1 MSKQSDEIF
10 KESIGLCMP
19 LRMQNP
25 PQRPPAS
32 SRQNTNIPH
41 LRNISEAVGRAF
53 HGIMRQRVLAHEMT
67 QIPIALRR
75 GRKDRK
81 ANSAIFPPLG

>member
-1 MSKQSDEIF
+1 
-10 KESIGLCMP
+10 MP

-25 PQRPPAS
+25 SQRPSAS
-32 SRQNTNIPH
+32 SRQNTDIPH
-41 LRNISEAVGRAF
+41 LGNIAEAVGRAF
-53 HGIMRQRVLAHEMT
+53 LSIMRQRVLAHKMT
-67 QIPIALRR
+67 KIPIPLRR

>member
-1 MSKQSDEIF
+1 MSKQSDEVL

-32 SRQNTNIPH
+32 SRQNTDIPH
-41 LRNISEAVGRAF
+41 LRNISEAVGWAF
-53 HGIMRQRVLAHEMT
+53 QGIMRQRVLAHKMT
-67 QIPIALRR
+67 KIPIPLRR

-81 ANSAIFPPLG
+81 TNSAIFPPIG